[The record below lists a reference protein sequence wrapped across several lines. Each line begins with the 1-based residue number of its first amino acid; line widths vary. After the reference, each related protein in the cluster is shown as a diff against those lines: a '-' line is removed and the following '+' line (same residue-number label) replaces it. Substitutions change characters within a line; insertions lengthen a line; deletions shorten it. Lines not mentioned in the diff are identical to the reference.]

1 MLDAL
6 QAALRVAGS
15 GLAAQS
21 ARLRVTT
28 ENLANA
34 QSTGSVPGAD
44 PYRRKTI
51 TFDSQLDKL
60 SGANLVDV
68 KEIGTDPSPFVT
80 ESDPGN
86 PAADARG
93 IVKLPN
99 VNMITEMSDMREA
112 NRSYEADLQ
121 VIKQSR
127 DLIGMTIDLLKGSSS

>member
-1 MLDAL
+1 MIDAL

-34 QSTGSVPGAD
+34 ESTGSTPGSD

-51 TFDSQLDKL
+51 TFDNELDEA
-60 SGANLVDV
+60 SGVNLVTVRD
-68 KEIGTDPSPFVT
+68 IGTDPSAFIT
-80 ESDPGN
+80 SQDPGN
-86 PAADARG
+86 PAADSNG
-93 IVKLPN
+93 VVKLPN

-121 VIKQSR
+121 VMKQSR
-127 DLIGMTIDLLKGSSS
+127 DLMSMTIDLLKGTS

>member
-1 MLDAL
+1 MIDSL

-21 ARLRVTT
+21 ARLRVTS

-34 QSTGSVPGAD
+34 QSTGLVPGAD

-51 TFDSQLDKL
+51 TFDSELDRAA
-60 SGANLVDV
+60 GVNLLQVR
-68 KEIGTDPSPFVT
+68 EIGVDPTPFQT

-86 PAADARG
+86 PAADDKG

-127 DLIGMTIDLLKGSSS
+127 DLISMTIDLLKGST

>member
-1 MLDAL
+1 MIDAL

-34 QSTGSVPGAD
+34 QSTGLTPGAD

-51 TFDSQLDKL
+51 TFDSELDRA
-60 SGANLVDV
+60 SGVDLLQV
-68 KEIGTDPSPFVT
+68 KQIGTDPTPFQMQ
-80 ESDPGN
+80 SDPGN
-86 PAADARG
+86 PAADANG

-127 DLIGMTIDLLKGSSS
+127 DLIAMTIDLLKGTA

>member
-1 MLDAL
+1 MIDAL
-6 QAALRVAGS
+6 QAAMRVAGS

-34 QSTGSVPGAD
+34 QSTGTTPGAD

-51 TFDSQLDKL
+51 TFDSELDKA
-60 SGANLVDV
+60 SGVNLLQV
-68 KEIGTDPSPFVT
+68 KDIDTDPTPFQT

-86 PAADARG
+86 PAADAKG

-127 DLIGMTIDLLKGSSS
+127 DLIAMTIDLLKGSS

>member
-1 MLDAL
+1 MIDAL
-6 QAALRVAGS
+6 QAAMRVAGS

-34 QSTGSVPGAD
+34 QSTGTTPGAD

-51 TFDSQLDKL
+51 TFDNELDKA
-60 SGANLVDV
+60 SGVNLLQIKD
-68 KEIGTDPSPFVT
+68 IDTDPTPFQT
-80 ESDPGN
+80 QSDPGN
-86 PAADARG
+86 PAADERG

-127 DLIGMTIDLLKGSSS
+127 DLIAMTIDLLKGSS